1 MRLHHLYVNRRGFR
15 NEFSI
20 YRVRPEDVPRAERW
34 VERMTHQQCM
44 NDNYADIRWIT
55 RRNAERLTA
64 TERIQAGELLRAG
77 QDLHVNPVGATE
89 IEDWH
94 EAFPEWDE

>member
-1 MRLHHLYVNRRGFR
+1 MRLQHLYVNPRGFR

-20 YRVRPEDVPRAERW
+20 YRVRPEDVPNAERW
-34 VERMTHQQCM
+34 VERMTHQQYT
-44 NDNYADIRWIT
+44 NDNYAEIRWIT
-55 RRNAERLTA
+55 KREADARTASERA
-64 TERIQAGELLRAG
+64 RARELIRAG

-94 EAFPEWDE
+94 EAFPEWE